1 VNAPPFA
8 LLYTREAEKVLGDL
22 RDGGAQYTVK
32 LKKVRKALRL
42 LEQRGPR
49 HPGLQSHAY
58 HSVPGPDGATLWE
71 SYVENKTPSAWRIW
85 WIYGPAGDQITIV
98 TVGPHP

>member
-1 VNAPPFA
+1 MNAPPFT

-22 RDGGAQYTVK
+22 RDGGAQYAVK

-42 LEQRGPR
+42 LEQLGPR
-49 HPGLQSHAY
+49 HPGLRSHAY
-58 HSVPGPDGATLWE
+58 HSVPGPGGATLGE

-85 WIYGPAGDQITIV
+85 WIHGPGADQITIV
-98 TVGPHP
+98 TLGPHP